1 MLSSSKINNKKV
13 QISIVEV
20 NDRKVIVYLKIAG
33 IYETGKRVFSDE
45 VFLKK
50 TSILS
55 RKIKLKEDKR
65 YVL

>member
-33 IYETGKRVFSDE
+33 IYETGKEFFQMK
-45 VFLKK
+45 FLK